1 MVGSAPYIILRLVT
15 PLLVKAP
22 AGNYNKHMSKRPN
35 AKIAATTTRI
45 SHVGTERTAKDTAK
59 VKS

>member
-1 MVGSAPYIILRLVT
+1 MVGSAPPYHSSFGN
-15 PLLVKAP
+15 PLLGQAP

-45 SHVGTERTAKDTAK
+45 SHVGTKRTAKDIQE
-59 VKS
+59 